1 MKKLKVIIAS
11 ILEGHTGSLYA
22 LTESADYYITGG
34 SGRLIACWPKSNLKD
49 KFVLAQIDQPVYQFK
64 TFKEQVFIGQTNGA
78 LMIIDIATKQIKHNI
93 QLHDAPIY
101 DIICRPMYTMTF
113 GGDGYLKVLDAD
125 LNLVKDIQLAKES
138 LRQAYIN
145 KDQLF
150 VATSDATVVQIDLTS
165 FELKHRFNLHEKSV
179 FAVTVIDDQIISA
192 GRDGSIFIQD
202 LNAGEVIH
210 KIPAHLSTI
219 NDFAINKDQSLLASA
234 SKDKSIRIW
243 DTKTWQL
250 LKVINREKYEYH
262 SNSVNKI
269 IWSADDKSLISVSD
283 DRLGIIWKIEK
294 V

>member
-22 LTESADYYITGG
+22 LAESADYYITGG
-34 SGRLIACWPKSNLKD
+34 SGKLIACWPKSNLKD

-138 LRQAYIN
+138 LRQAYIH

-250 LKVINREKYEYH
+250 LKVINRKKYEYH

-269 IWSADDKSLISVSD
+269 MWSADDKSLISISD
-283 DRLGIIWKIEK
+283 DRLGIIWNIEK

>member
-22 LTESADYYITGG
+22 LAESADYYITGG
-34 SGRLIACWPKSNLKD
+34 SGRLIACWPKSNLED

-138 LRQAYIN
+138 LRQAYIH

-150 VATSDATVVQIDLTS
+150 VATSDATVVQIDLAS

-202 LNAGEVIH
+202 LNTGEVIH

-243 DTKTWQL
+243 DTETWQL

>member
-34 SGRLIACWPKSNLKD
+34 SGRLIACWPKSNLED

-202 LNAGEVIH
+202 LNTGEVVQ

>member
-202 LNAGEVIH
+202 LNTGEVVQ

-250 LKVINREKYEYH
+250 LKVINRKKYEYH